1 MQKKTMILLSLALL
15 ANAFNSKADLS
26 STNLTTENFDDQ
38 LVHRTQPTT
47 PAFQY
52 PIKPSD
58 LNHHATS
65 SNGMY
70 TINRS
75 GRYYLSQDLMP
86 SPSSTGVYAIR
97 ISVSNVTLDLNGKT
111 VARNPDIHTGTGLT
125 AIQIDSGM
133 FNVRIAN
140 GYIQGKNNNNQYI
153 GTGINVATGCKLI
166 TLHNVQVNQCN
177 VAGIVAASTNNLT
190 IENCTANECS
200 GSAALNGLSL
210 TSCNDAI
217 IKDSNFN
224 LSTTSSGAANGA
236 LFTSCT
242 NLNLDNCHA
251 SNTSTTS
258 SGTTAYGLQF
268 SSCSDCIIKN
278 CKATNT
284 AAITTG
290 IGMLVSSCSDCHFN
304 NLDTSISSGTTALS
318 ISIASSQSCSFENC
332 LANRNTSSS
341 GVAAGIRLSSSP
353 VNSFTNCTTN
363 YHSATGG
370 EAIGFDIQS
379 GSNNCLLT
387 NCILSYNTAASS
399 TYAAYGAKVGAQN
412 IEFNNCSANRNNA
425 SHASGSNAY
434 GFYFSSSNQNRLDNC
449 HANNNISAGASA
461 YGHYLTASANN
472 LITNCQAVGNDAQ
485 TDNFEA
491 VGFYSTAGTNNRF
504 EGCIANGQICDGST
518 GGSSQL
524 AAGFKFQS
532 SETRSQILSCEAIGN
547 NGGGGASSHAY
558 GVFFSGTSAAT
569 SCIIRNTTMAHNIVS
584 AGRNYGF
591 YDASSAVTTTLIANT
606 SIGHGQCL
614 VSATLNAS
622 NQFVDTANTGMNYYY
637 NHAGTGDDPRN
648 AIAEAPRYNINS
660 ISTSVG
666 GWENISLY

>member
-1 MQKKTMILLSLALL
+1 MQKKALILLSLVNL
-15 ANAFNSKADLS
+15 ANFNLEADNS
-26 STNLTTENFDDQ
+26 STELITEEWDNGV
-38 LVHRTQPTT
+38 VHRNQPTT

-58 LNHHATS
+58 LNHHATA

-86 SPSSTGVYAIR
+86 SPSNTGVYTVR
-97 ISVSNVTLDLNGKT
+97 ISACNVTLDLNGKT
-111 VARNPDIHTGTGLT
+111 ITRNPDNHAGTNLT
-125 AIQIDSGM
+125 AIQIDTGM
-133 FNVRIAN
+133 FNIRIAN
-140 GYIQGKNNNNQYI
+140 GYVQGKNNNNQYI
-153 GTGINVATGCKLI
+153 GTGINIAADCKLV
-166 TLHNVQVNQCN
+166 TVHNVQINQCN

-190 IENCTANECS
+190 LESCTANECT

-210 TSCNDAI
+210 SSCNDVI
-217 IKDSNFN
+217 IKNSNFN
-224 LSTTSSGAANGA
+224 LNTTSSGAAIGA
-236 LFTSCT
+236 NFSSCT
-242 NLNLDNCHA
+242 NVNLDNCQA

-258 SGTTAYGLQF
+258 GSGTTAYGFQF
-268 SSCSDCIIKN
+268 SNCSDCVIKN

-290 IGMLVSSCSDCHFN
+290 IGMLVSSCSDCHFS
-304 NLDTSISSGTTALS
+304 NLDVSITSGTTALG
-318 ISIASSQSCSFENC
+318 ISVASSQSCSFDDC
-332 LANRNTSSS
+332 LVNRNTASS
-341 GVAAGIRLSSSP
+341 GAAVGIRLASSP

-363 YHSATGG
+363 YHSATSG

-379 GSNNCLLT
+379 GSNNCILK
-387 NCILSYNTAASS
+387 NCTLSYNTAASS
-399 TYAAYGAKVGAQN
+399 TYAAYGAKVAAQN
-412 IEFNNCSANRNNA
+412 VEFNDCHANRNNA
-425 SHASGSNAY
+425 SHATGSNAY
-434 GFYFSSSNQNRLDNC
+434 GFYFSSSDQNRMDNC
-449 HANNNISAGASA
+449 RANNNISAGANA
-461 YGHYLTASANN
+461 YGVYLSNCANN
-472 LITNCQAVGNDAQ
+472 LILNTQAIGNNAQ
-485 TDNFEA
+485 TDNLEA
-491 VGFYSTAGTNNRF
+491 VGFYSTGGDANRF
-504 EGCIANGQICDGST
+504 ESCIANGQLCDGST

-558 GVFFSGTSAAT
+558 GVFFSGSSAAS
-569 SCIIRNTTMAHNIVS
+569 SCIIRNTIMAHNIVS

-591 YDASSAVTTTLIANT
+591 YDASTAVSTTLIGNT

-622 NQFVDTANTGMNYYY
+622 NQFIDTANTGMNYYY

-648 AIAEAPRYNINS
+648 VIAEAPRYNINS